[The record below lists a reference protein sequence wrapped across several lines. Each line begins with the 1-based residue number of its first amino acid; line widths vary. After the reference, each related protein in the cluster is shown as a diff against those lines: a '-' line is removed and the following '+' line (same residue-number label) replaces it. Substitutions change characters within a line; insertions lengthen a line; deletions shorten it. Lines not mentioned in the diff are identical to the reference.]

1 MDNFFKIK
9 YSTDDLLKRIQT
21 PLKLFKNKK
30 QVSKKFN
37 CSDVFPTDPV
47 PNELKNAQITILCN
61 HYLNALKY
69 YKVLELISE
78 DPKRLMGRYQDQ
90 ILNLCNVNRELSF
103 IKIYDELISHGLHN
117 NFLSSNI
124 FLIFNL

>member
-47 PNELKNAQITILCN
+47 PKEFLVPNAIKNNHIIL
-61 HYLNALKY
+61 
-69 YKVLELISE
+69 
-78 DPKRLMGRYQDQ
+78 RWT
-90 ILNLCNVNRELSF
+90 
-103 IKIYDELISHGLHN
+103 
-117 NFLSSNI
+117 
-124 FLIFNL
+124 

>member
-37 CSDVFPTDPV
+37 FDDVFPTDIIPKDY
-47 PNELKNAQITILCN
+47 KNNQLTILCN

-78 DPKRLMGRYQDQ
+78 DTEKLKGRYRDQ
-90 ILNLCNVNRELSF
+90 ILNSR
-103 IKIYDELISHGLHN
+103 K
-117 NFLSSNI
+117 
-124 FLIFNL
+124 